1 MVLGF
6 YDLKNWVRKFGGV
19 GVVGFKFMFMRVGVL
34 CGVCCYVLG
43 IWIWE

>member
-6 YDLKNWVRKFGGV
+6 HDLKNWARKFGGV
-19 GVVGFKFMFMRVGVL
+19 GVVGSKPTLTRAGVP

-43 IWIWE
+43 IWIRE